1 MRVRVWIGVAH
12 GAHLFALDEL
22 VEDPLVARLA
32 IGRRRRRW
40 PRHARP
46 ARGASAAGRWH
57 AIVGRRRASHAVAA
71 PRRRAVPRR
80 RAAPVVVARRRR
92 TPPVVVV
99 VALAVVVAASVVVL
113 IVPRVPAAA
122 WRQGLVDV
130 VRRPGRPGRVRVTL
144 LLLLKLR
151 RVGRRALLYRLS
163 LALRLISVHGRGPVG
178 PQVVVAVLP
187 VVSILPVVE
196 VVLRWWRETW
206 GM

>member
-80 RAAPVVVARRRR
+80 RAAPVVVARRRSAA
-92 TPPVVVV
+92 VVVV

-196 VVLRWWRETW
+196 VVLRWSRETR